1 MKKPISLVGMGL
13 LFVSLVMM
21 SCAPVQKTMLTKN
34 SAPMLKGNWQG
45 WTTFSVVPSKPI
57 LTTLQITNNAFPVE
71 GNITLINLP
80 GEIAA
85 IFPADAKT
93 AGGDVMINFIP
104 GMMITDQGTL
114 LGRSGENFLE
124 LTYYTGEKPKL
135 DGWFYY
141 YYAKGTVELTK
152 K

>member
-1 MKKPISLVGMGL
+1 
-13 LFVSLVMM
+13 
-21 SCAPVQKTMLTKN
+21 
-34 SAPMLKGNWQG
+34 MLKGNWQG

-80 GEIAA
+80 DGVPS
-85 IFPADAKT
+85 IFPADTKT
-93 AGGDVMINFIP
+93 PSGDVTIDFSNAMV
-104 GMMITDQGTL
+104 TDQGTL
-114 LGRSGENFLE
+114 LLRSGENFLE

-135 DGWFYY
+135 AGWFYY
-141 YYAKGTVELTK
+141 YYSKGTVELTK

>member
-1 MKKPISLVGMGL
+1 
-13 LFVSLVMM
+13 
-21 SCAPVQKTMLTKN
+21 
-34 SAPMLKGNWQG
+34 MLKGNWQG

-57 LTTLQITNNAFPVE
+57 LTTLQITNNAFPLE
-71 GNITLINLP
+71 GNITLNLP
-80 GEIAA
+80 GEVAG
-85 IFPADAKT
+85 IFPADTKT
-93 AGGDVMINFIP
+93 ASGDVTINFTP

-114 LGRSGENFLE
+114 LGRSEQNFLE

-141 YYAKGTVELTK
+141 YYSKGTVELTK

>member
-1 MKKPISLVGMGL
+1 MMFA
-13 LFVSLVMM
+13 LFSLVMM

-45 WTTFSVVPSKPI
+45 WTTFSVVPSNPI

-80 GEIAA
+80 DGVPS
-85 IFPADAKT
+85 IFPADTKT
-93 AGGDVMINFIP
+93 PSGDVTIDFSNAMV
-104 GMMITDQGTL
+104 TDQGTL
-114 LGRSGENFLE
+114 LLRSGENFLE

-135 DGWFYY
+135 AGWFYY
-141 YYAKGTVELTK
+141 YYSKGTVELTK